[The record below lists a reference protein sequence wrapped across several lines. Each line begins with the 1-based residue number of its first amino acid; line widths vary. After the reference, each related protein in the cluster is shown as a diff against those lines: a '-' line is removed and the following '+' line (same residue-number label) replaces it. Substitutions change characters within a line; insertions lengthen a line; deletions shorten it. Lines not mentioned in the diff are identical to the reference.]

1 MSRPDIKKRFE
12 KIVDELAA
20 PTSYVKV
27 CHEHYEDEPMPS
39 ISELQQIV
47 EKCRQLIFP
56 GFYGFIPINPT
67 TLKYYTG
74 LLMDQIY
81 ELLVEQVLAGLCF
94 SCSQERTLELL
105 KSRKEKSKDITI
117 NFIESIPTIREMMS
131 KDVEAAYL
139 NDPAASHRGEVVFSY
154 PSIRAICNY
163 RIAHTLY
170 KLGVP
175 MIPRIISELAHS
187 ETGIDIHP
195 HAQIGESFAIDH
207 GTGVVIGST
216 CIIGDRVQL
225 FQGVTLGAKS
235 FPLDENGNPIKG
247 IPRHPIVENDVVIY
261 SNATILGR
269 VTVGHHATIGGNVW
283 VTDDVMPYGRI
294 IQGRSRVEKFTDGGG
309 I

>member
-1 MSRPDIKKRFE
+1 MDDKNVKQRFE
-12 KIVDELAA
+12 GIVDALSA
-20 PTSYVKV
+20 PTSYLKV

-39 ISELQQIV
+39 IAVLQDIV

-74 LLMDQIY
+74 LLVDQIY
-81 ELLVEQVLAGLCF
+81 EMLNDQVLAGLCF
-94 SCSQERTLELL
+94 SCTQERTVELL
-105 KSRKEKSKDITI
+105 MSRKKLSKQITI
-117 NFIESIPTIREMMS
+117 DFIESIPMLREKMS
-131 KDVEAAYL
+131 KDVEAAFL
-139 NDPAASHRGEVVFSY
+139 NDPAASHQGEVVFSY
-154 PSIRAICNY
+154 PSIKAICNY
-163 RIAHTLY
+163 RVAHCLY

-195 HAQIGESFAIDH
+195 HAQIGESFSIDH

-247 IPRHPIVENDVVIY
+247 IARHPIVENDVVIY

-269 VTVGHHATIGGNVW
+269 ITVGHHATIGGNVW
-283 VTDDVMPYGRI
+283 VTDDVLPYARI
-294 IQGRSRVEKFTDGGG
+294 IQGRSRVEKFIDGGG